1 MSVNGW
7 FPSADGG
14 TSCGGGYLACHD
26 LRRYAQVV
34 RLGSQVVTAYCGAA
48 PVGLSWGLSVTTD
61 AAWPQEGSGMSD
73 FDELAERAEGDFDLG
88 DFARAVRA
96 CRSFRR
102 FDEGEPIPP
111 TLLVALVDLARDVAS
126 GANRL
131 PLRYRIV
138 TEASERESVF
148 SQLKWAGALKDWDGP
163 AAGERPTGYIVVCD
177 AGGGATTAVDEGIA
191 AQTILLAATQAGFG
205 GCMLHAFNHSAVEA
219 ALGLEAEARERNLAQ
234 LKPLMVIALGRPAE
248 TVRLEPLEASPDG
261 STNYWRDD
269 ASVHHVPK
277 RSLEDVLL

>member
-1 MSVNGW
+1 M
-7 FPSADGG
+7 
-14 TSCGGGYLACHD
+14 
-26 LRRYAQVV
+26 
-34 RLGSQVVTAYCGAA
+34 
-48 PVGLSWGLSVTTD
+48 
-61 AAWPQEGSGMSD
+61 
-73 FDELAERAEGDFDLG
+73 
-88 DFARAVRA
+88 
-96 CRSFRR
+96 
-102 FDEGEPIPP
+102 
-111 TLLVALVDLARDVAS
+111 
-126 GANRL
+126 
-131 PLRYRIV
+131 
-138 TEASERESVF
+138 F
-148 SQLKWAGALKDWDGP
+148 SQIKWAGALKDWDGP

-191 AQTILLAATQAGFG
+191 AQTILLAAGQAGFG

-269 ASVHHVPK
+269 TSVHHVPK

>member
-1 MSVNGW
+1 
-7 FPSADGG
+7 
-14 TSCGGGYLACHD
+14 
-26 LRRYAQVV
+26 
-34 RLGSQVVTAYCGAA
+34 
-48 PVGLSWGLSVTTD
+48 
-61 AAWPQEGSGMSD
+61 MSD

-205 GCMLHAFNHSAVEA
+205 GCMLHAFNHSAVRLRWASRLRA
-219 ALGLEAEARERNLAQ
+219 ASATSRSSSPSWSSRSAVRPRQCAWSRSRRRRTAPPTTGETTRACTTCPSARSRTCCCKGAVGGAVGDVFVLHHGAKRTRPQ
-234 LKPLMVIALGRPAE
+234 L
-248 TVRLEPLEASPDG
+248 T
-261 STNYWRDD
+261 
-269 ASVHHVPK
+269 HF
-277 RSLEDVLL
+277 